1 VSAPGTMLGELAAFA
16 RYTSRLRRFL
26 REPLSAADCRRIVE
40 ERLRARDES
49 FLGVLD
55 AGIFAQPASPYLPL
69 LRSAGVEYGDVA
81 SLVRRDGVETA
92 LERLH
97 DAGVYV
103 TLEEYK
109 GRRPIERLGLGYSV
123 RPEDFF
129 SPLRRGSFVLHDVGS
144 SGVRRGG
151 PLDLVHVG
159 AMATHYALLLESFGL
174 RPRPYAIWCPVPPSR
189 AGLIHALR
197 VLKLGARV
205 DRWFSQTPLQL
216 TRGTAKPFFLTH
228 TTIAATRR
236 WGNPL
241 PRPEHVPLGEA
252 SPVAEWLAGRVR
264 AGTPAQLFTYP
275 SSAVRACLAAEAGGL
290 DIAGTVFCVAGEPYT
305 SAKAEAIERSG
316 SRAVSYYGAVE
327 TGTIGLSCAEP
338 RELDDVHLLSDR
350 LGVIQRERVVAGGA
364 TRVGA
369 LVFTTLLATAP
380 RLLLNVES
388 DDYGVLEE
396 RACGCL
402 FGRLGFTR
410 HLHGIHS
417 YDKLTSGGMTFVGSD
432 LGTLLEQTLPAR
444 FGGAPTDYQLVE
456 EEHEGIPRVG
466 IVVSPRVGKLDESA
480 VIATVLAA
488 LAAGP
493 AYKQMMASVWETG
506 DTLRVVRREP
516 HATATAKVLPLHLER
531 LAPPEAQ

>member
-1 VSAPGTMLGELAAFA
+1 VSGARTAFTELAAFA
-16 RYTSRLRRFL
+16 RYTSRLRSFL

-40 ERLRARDES
+40 ERLQARDES
-49 FLGVLD
+49 FLDVLRDGV
-55 AGIFAQPASPYLPL
+55 FAQPASPYHAL
-69 LRSAGVEYGDVA
+69 LRAAGVEYGDMVN
-81 SLVRRDGVETA
+81 LVRRDGVEAA

-159 AMATHYALLLESFGL
+159 ALASHYALLLESLGL
-174 RPRPYAIWCPVPPSR
+174 RGRPYAIWCPVPPSR

-197 VLKLGARV
+197 VSKLGLQI

-216 TRGTAKPFFLTH
+216 TRSTAKAFFLVH

-236 WGNPL
+236 WGSPL
-241 PRPEHVPLGEA
+241 PKPQHVPLGDA

-275 SSAVRACLAAEAGGL
+275 SSAVRACQAAEAAGL
-290 DIAGTVFCVAGEPYT
+290 DISGTVFCVAGEPYT

-316 SRAVSYYGAVE
+316 SRAISYYGAVE

-350 LGVIQRERVVAGGA
+350 LGVIQRERRVTGSGA
-364 TRVGA
+364 CVGA
-369 LVFTTLLATAP
+369 LVFTTLLAAAP

-388 DDYGVLEE
+388 DDYGVLDE
-396 RACGCL
+396 RPCGCL
-402 FGRLGFTR
+402 FGRLGLTR
-410 HLHGIHS
+410 HLSGIHS

-432 LGTLLEQTLPAR
+432 LAELLDQILPAR

-456 EEHEGIPRVG
+456 EDQDGIPTVS
-466 IVVSPRVGKLDESA
+466 IVISPRVGELDEA
-480 VIATVLAA
+480 EVMATVLGV
-488 LAAGP
+488 LAEGP
-493 AYKQMMASVWETG
+493 AYKRMMASVWQTG
-506 DTLRVVRREP
+506 DTLKVVRREP
-516 HATATAKVLPLHLER
+516 HSTATAKILPLHLVR
-531 LAPPEAQ
+531 R